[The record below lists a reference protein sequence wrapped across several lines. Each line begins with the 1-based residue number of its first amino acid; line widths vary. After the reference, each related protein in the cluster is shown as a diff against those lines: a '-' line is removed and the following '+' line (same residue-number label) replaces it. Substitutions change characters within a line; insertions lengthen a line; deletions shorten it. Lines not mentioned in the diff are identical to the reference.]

1 MRQFRK
7 TRKNTQMRRVGGW
20 NPFANKN
27 NSDNFDSIL
36 DKYTELVGLGKGFLA
51 RTTAKSILQL
61 KVNVKYID
69 ELIKMLKYIRERHS
83 KNLSNEQQFD
93 EILPV
98 LLIEFLQY
106 IKSVH
111 SDLAPKIDNLL
122 KPTINNE
129 NPVMTLLT
137 KDDRKTKILS
147 IVGNSDLTQQL
158 LDDLEAVRKY
168 KMGTKYTVTDKEAI
182 SENSPPPLPY
192 HYRSSDNPSSTTID
206 GAHLNDSAR
215 PADSASISEISE
227 NSPPPLP
234 YPYQSH
240 NNPSSTMPDDA
251 DFSHIEGFIGDLSKL
266 IQEAKHPRSCINEN
280 IKSSATYSGGS
291 KKRRTSKRHTK
302 RHTKRH
308 KRNNKKRYTKKR
320 R

>member
-1 MRQFRK
+1 
-7 TRKNTQMRRVGGW
+7 
-20 NPFANKN
+20 
-27 NSDNFDSIL
+27 
-36 DKYTELVGLGKGFLA
+36 
-51 RTTAKSILQL
+51 
-61 KVNVKYID
+61 VKYID

-98 LLIEFLQY
+98 LLKEFLQY

-137 KDDRKTKILS
+137 KDDKKTKILS

-182 SENSPPPLPY
+182 SKEPSIEPVDFARPPD
-192 HYRSSDNPSSTTID
+192 SASTTID

-227 NSPPPLP
+227 NSPPPLR
-234 YPYQSH
+234 YSYQSH
-240 NNPSSTMPDDA
+240 DNQSSTVVDDA

-266 IQEAKHPRSCINEN
+266 IQEAKHPRSCKNEN